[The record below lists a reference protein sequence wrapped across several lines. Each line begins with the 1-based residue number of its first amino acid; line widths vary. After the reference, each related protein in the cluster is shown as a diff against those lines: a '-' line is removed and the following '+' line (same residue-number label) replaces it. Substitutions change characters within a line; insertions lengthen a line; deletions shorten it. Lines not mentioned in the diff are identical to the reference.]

1 MRRQSVAEDRSGT
14 NSNGKEKVM
23 GNGVFRTSYGTEIP
37 VVPGH
42 YEFYERTMGQVNSAK
57 SLYEHFV
64 GTSTNVSGSYDAL
77 ETEKVHAQRRLQ
89 ETVSFKKYWVTYVQT
104 RLFMDIIERYTN
116 IPLKFK
122 KCLDIGCGYGIQPR
136 TLKALGVVD
145 EAVGIDVFDRCSQIK
160 ASNIRKLHRRL
171 PLFLL
176 VDWWLDRIEK
186 KPRRLRK
193 AYEQAAL
200 EKVASPRRQ
209 VMRVSGTRLPK
220 SIYLSRYKRAPE
232 LDRFIEGDV
241 FDLKEKFDLV
251 TSFSSI
257 EWFQLDQ
264 IMAKVSDLLE
274 DGGIFYMYVGSWW
287 AATNVSALFGH
298 FPYAAQ
304 RLNPEDFARYAEE
317 FHGHEKEEVLTAYK
331 YYDFAHPTLSDY
343 MEVGYKYG
351 LMPVYAYN
359 AMMPEAY
366 TKARGISA
374 LGYAEYHSAEFTKVL
389 EDIQKFR
396 PDVRFEDLFSGLYYV
411 VFKKVKKDSRL
422 SEDFF
427 KEAEEDLNFK
437 YRPEG
442 KLGRMMRELAIK
454 LFIGKK

>member
-1 MRRQSVAEDRSGT
+1 
-14 NSNGKEKVM
+14 M
-23 GNGVFRTSYGTEIP
+23 GNNVFKTSYGAEIP
-37 VVPGH
+37 IVPGH
-42 YEFYERTMGQVNSAK
+42 YEFYERTMGQLNSAK
-57 SLYEHFV
+57 SLYAHFV
-64 GTSTNVSGSYDAL
+64 GTSTNVAGGFEAL
-77 ETEKVHAQRRLQ
+77 ETEKVHAQRQLK

-136 TLKALGVVD
+136 TLKAFGVVD

-171 PLFLL
+171 PIFLL

-193 AYEQAAL
+193 TYEQAAL
-200 EKVASPRRQ
+200 EKVSSPRRQ
-209 VMRVSGTRLPK
+209 VMRVSGTRLPR
-220 SIYLSRYKRAPE
+220 SIYLSRYRRSPE

-241 FDLKEKFDLV
+241 FDLDEKFDLV

-264 IMAKVSDLLE
+264 IMKKVSDLLE
-274 DGGIFYMYVGSWW
+274 DDGIFYMYVGSWW

-304 RLNPEDFARYAEE
+304 RLNQEDFARYAEE

-331 YYDFAHPTLSDY
+331 YYDFAHPTISNY

-351 LMPVYAYN
+351 LMPIYFYN
-359 AMMPEAY
+359 ATMPEAY

-374 LGYAEYHSAEFTKVL
+374 LGYAEYHSAEFTKIL
-389 EDIQKFR
+389 DDIRKFR
-396 PDVRFEDLFSGLYYV
+396 PDVRFEDLFSGLYYI
-411 VFKKVKKDSRL
+411 VFKKIKKDSRL
-422 SEDFF
+422 NTEFFEKSED
-427 KEAEEDLNFK
+427 ELNFK

-442 KLGRMMRELAIK
+442 KLGRMLRELAIK
-454 LFIGKK
+454 VFIGKK